1 MWRNDRCHAYMHVGA
16 DPSAIHTPNKKNG
29 EVLVVLNS
37 GQFGGKANAKKGGEG
52 RRVHRS
58 VDKKERGP
66 RGVQRSTRLDGW
78 FFR

>member
-37 GQFGGKANAKKGGEG
+37 GQFGGKANAKKGEEG
-52 RRVHRS
+52 CI
-58 VDKKERGP
+58 G
-66 RGVQRSTRLDGW
+66 T
-78 FFR
+78 